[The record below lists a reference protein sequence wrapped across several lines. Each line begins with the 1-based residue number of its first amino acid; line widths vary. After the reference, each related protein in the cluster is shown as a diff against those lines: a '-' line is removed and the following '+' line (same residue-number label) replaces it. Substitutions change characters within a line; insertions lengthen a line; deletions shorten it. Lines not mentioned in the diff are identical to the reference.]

1 MIDGWWVAAGLLV
14 LLVIQAVA
22 YKRLKTQLRQEI
34 NETARLN
41 RKLASVRQ
49 GLNEI
54 NTRRKKLLSAS
65 TQALVIVEK
74 GGVISSAN
82 KVARKLF
89 GKPGKNITLMAWA
102 RQHQLQDLVNQTL
115 EGKPTPPLYFNI
127 GDKIL
132 EAHARPIK
140 DDQLIVAVAL
150 AIHDVTELQRLSR
163 ARRYFVTNI
172 SHELRTPLASLQ
184 LLTETLLN
192 GAIEDKEMA
201 ASLVAKIAIQIGVLK
216 QLAQEVLDL
225 ALIESGQV
233 PLRMAAYSLKEITQR
248 QVEHLL
254 PQAEHKKLALKV
266 EIDDDIKVLA
276 DENMIGRVLTNL
288 IHNGIKFTE
297 SGGVTISAQRMN
309 GNKLFPAKKIEDG
322 WFLIRVSD
330 TGPGIP
336 TDELPRI
343 FERFYKLDQ
352 ARTKP
357 HSGTG
362 LGLAIAKHIVEAHG
376 GQIWAESNP
385 AAGSTFY
392 FTLPPDEIVE

>member
-1 MIDGWWVAAGLLV
+1 MIDGWWIAAGLLV
-14 LLVIQAVA
+14 LLIMQAVA

-49 GLNEI
+49 DLIEI
-54 NTRRKKLLSAS
+54 NARRKKLLSAS
-65 TQALVIVEK
+65 TQALIIVEK
-74 GGVISSAN
+74 EGLISSAN
-82 KVARKLF
+82 KVAKQLF
-89 GKPGKNITLMAWA
+89 GKPGKNITLMAWT

-115 EGKPTPPLYFNI
+115 QGRKPAPLYFNV

-132 EAHARPIK
+132 EANARSIK
-140 DDQLIVAVAL
+140 EDQQIVAVAL

-192 GAIEDKEMA
+192 GAIENKELA
-201 ASLVAKIAIQIGVLK
+201 ASLVAKIAIQIGVLR

-254 PQAEHKKLALKV
+254 PQAEHKKLALDID
-266 EIDDDIKVLA
+266 IDDEIKVLA

-288 IHNGIKFTE
+288 IHNAIKFTE
-297 SGGVTISAQRMN
+297 TGGVIISARRMN
-309 GNKLFPAKKIEDG
+309 GNTPFHHKKIEDG
-322 WFLIRVSD
+322 WFLISVSD

-336 TDELPRI
+336 TEELPRI

-376 GQIWAESNP
+376 GQIWAEYNQTV
-385 AAGSTFY
+385 GSTFY
-392 FTLPPDEIVE
+392 FTLPPDEIVA